1 MNDRMDVDF
10 IPNGGTP
17 NDRNIGKFIPNGWIP
32 DARTDDNSIPD
43 GRILSSSSLEK
54 FLEDLIMEG
63 WMKAWNT
70 PTTVNIMESN
80 DQTWSVSI
88 CNNIQ
93 TGKKMQEGR
102 FKAKRHVVS
111 WQVQVDIEQEQNAIE
126 HEEHEEIQ
134 MLKGWIHDER
144 QRTIK
149 ISKSRFKDGEEDYEH
164 LLMDMLLLNL
174 GVNCSPSSSH
184 SFTMGEEED
193 AHEAL
198 DIIMSDLSSTPP
210 KKTTMRQQ
218 DPPDLME
225 WDEGEEEEVTDR
237 KRKNIKHHMRK
248 GQVRVMLSNE
258 QYYCEHAQY
267 HPKMVESSLQ
277 QRLPGCCNQTRVE
290 HVVHNIVQKAVRYNH
305 HETRKEYEVQNAV
318 CQVQSTSVSPLKDT
332 NLQLEKSPEH
342 ENICSQTFH
351 SKWSRRK

>member
-1 MNDRMDVDF
+1 M
-10 IPNGGTP
+10 
-17 NDRNIGKFIPNGWIP
+17 
-32 DARTDDNSIPD
+32 
-43 GRILSSSSLEK
+43 
-54 FLEDLIMEG
+54 
-63 WMKAWNT
+63 
-70 PTTVNIMESN
+70 
-80 DQTWSVSI
+80 
-88 CNNIQ
+88 
-93 TGKKMQEGR
+93 
-102 FKAKRHVVS
+102 VS
-111 WQVQVDIEQEQNAIE
+111 WQVQVDIKQEQNAIE
-126 HEEHEEIQ
+126 HEEYEEIQ

-305 HETRKEYEVQNAV
+305 HETRNEYEVQNAV